1 MTEETQEIKSLIR
14 ELKADVAS
22 QIGALS
28 QEVKELDAKV
38 SKASDFQTVFLG
50 AVKILTALVIIGAG
64 VATIYVAVHGGSS
77 K

>member
-1 MTEETQEIKSLIR
+1 MTEETQEIKALIR
-14 ELKADVAS
+14 EVKADFTK
-22 QIGALS
+22 QIGELS
-28 QEVKELDAKV
+28 QEVKDLDAKV

-64 VATIYVAVHGGSS
+64 VATIYVAIHGGGT